1 MMGAGLALWLGSEAQ
16 AAWPDHYLS
25 RLQAYAMLQ
34 SLNAE
39 LLSNRSATA
48 VLEGW
53 CRRHQLGPADA
64 TIVAVRDRAAEHAAD
79 AEQLAR
85 LRVTSAA
92 ELRYRRV
99 ELRCGDRVL
108 SRAENW
114 YVPARLTA
122 DMNRLLDETDTPF
135 GRVVAPLQPFRQSI
149 SAQLLWSP
157 LGPDGSCPT
166 AAAAD
171 AALAIPA
178 ELLQHRAL
186 LYASDMQPIAEVSE
200 VYQRSVLD
208 AGYKPCGQ
216 CAEPATAGD

>member
-1 MMGAGLALWLGSEAQ
+1 MMGAGLALWLSGEAR
-16 AAWPDHYLS
+16 AEWPDHYLS

-64 TIVAVRDRAAEHAAD
+64 TIVAVRDRNATAEAS

-85 LRVTSAA
+85 LRVAA
-92 ELRYRRV
+92 NSELRYRRV
-99 ELRCGDRVL
+99 ELRCGERVL

-114 YVPARLTA
+114 YVPARLTPE
-122 DMNRLLDETDTPF
+122 MNRLLDETDTPF

-166 AAAAD
+166 TPAAG
-171 AALAIPA
+171 AALDIPA

-186 LYASDMQPIAEVSE
+186 LYANDLQPIAEVSE

-208 AGYKPCGQ
+208 AGYRACAS
-216 CAEPATAGD
+216 CAEPATTD